1 MPPSG
6 AGLGDVHRYVFVL
19 DIYCQQLGYIVQ
31 MEGVGLSVRPLGAG
45 LENVHFFLN
54 LSLKGASLKE
64 KNYVDH
70 YHKQSHNITDS
81 YCDLGPCCKPCDQGS
96 MTARLM

>member
-1 MPPSG
+1 M
-6 AGLGDVHRYVFVL
+6 
-19 DIYCQQLGYIVQ
+19 
-31 MEGVGLSVRPLGAG
+31 RPLGAG

-54 LSLKGASLKE
+54 LSLKGASLEE